1 MSKKLPFVSSPGQRP
16 RPLDVVG
23 EELSVLVA
31 KDATQGYEVF
41 LQVGA
46 EGSGPPPHSH
56 AWDESFYVI
65 SGQMEFGYG
74 EEHHAVAPGGFVH
87 IPGGT
92 VHWFR
97 FLEGGGQMVSITSEG
112 NAAKFFT
119 AVDEEV
125 SGADPDFGKL
135 AAVAAAHGL
144 TIEAG

>member
-1 MSKKLPFVSSPGQRP
+1 MSKLPFVSRPGQRP

-41 LQVGA
+41 LQVGV

-56 AWDESFYVI
+56 DWDESFYVI

-74 EEHHAVAPGGFVH
+74 KESHSVAPGGFVH

-97 FLEGGGQMVSITSEG
+97 FLEAGGQMISITSAG

-125 SGADPDFGKL
+125 TGADPDFGKL
-135 AAVAAAHGL
+135 AAVAEAHGL